1 MKNQKGFTLIL
12 SLVLLLVMSLMGGGL
27 IVLSSGDHRDNNT
40 SEDYQQTFWVA
51 EHALL
56 EAEKQIINS
65 MRGPWTEVA
74 KIQKG
79 EDQSDEEFLNYK
91 NSLSVTDGFAR
102 HVKDREIPKNIVDAQ
117 DTDCF
122 KSFRNLSK
130 QEVPGDGGDGGD
142 GGDTPAEEESDK
154 SAKVTIQVINQNFG
168 NLISP
173 IISSVDSKNN
183 AKELEYLERFR
194 YEFFS
199 FNVGSS
205 SFKGT
210 GSSVK
215 KTSTNVQRKG
225 TAYKIYGC
233 GILMPKGST
242 TSDYSNPQ
250 ILIPLESLIIL
261 SS

>member
-1 MKNQKGFTLIL
+1 
-12 SLVLLLVMSLMGGGL
+12 MSLMGGGL
-27 IVLSSGDHRDNNT
+27 TALSSGDHRDNNT

-142 GGDTPAEEESDK
+142 TPAEEESDK
-154 SAKVTIQVINQNFG
+154 SAKLQ
-168 NLISP
+168 
-173 IISSVDSKNN
+173 SK
-183 AKELEYLERFR
+183 L
-194 YEFFS
+194 
-199 FNVGSS
+199 
-205 SFKGT
+205 
-210 GSSVK
+210 
-215 KTSTNVQRKG
+215 
-225 TAYKIYGC
+225 
-233 GILMPKGST
+233 
-242 TSDYSNPQ
+242 
-250 ILIPLESLIIL
+250 
-261 SS
+261 